1 MKEKVRVGINNIF
14 YCADWVCFL
23 KYLEMSFFLILA
35 TALALAMD
43 AFAVTVGIS
52 VRPEGFTKNQVLRL
66 SFFFGFFQFIMPVLG
81 WAAGLKL
88 MGLIRDVDHWVAF
101 GLLFLIGSKMTFE
114 SFKSE
119 DRVGK
124 KEADPTKGFT
134 LLLLSIATSIDALA
148 VGLSFSALEV
158 TILYPACVIGVVA
171 FVMTVSAAGI
181 GPYIGRKLGRKAGVV
196 GGVILIIIG
205 VKILFDHL

>member
-1 MKEKVRVGINNIF
+1 
-14 YCADWVCFL
+14 
-23 KYLEMSFFLILA
+23 MSFFIILA

-52 VRPEGFTKNQVLRL
+52 LRPERIAKNQVLRL
-66 SFFFGFFQFIMPVLG
+66 SIFFGFFQFIMPVLG

-101 GLLFLIGSKMTFE
+101 GLLFLVGSKMILE
-114 SFKSE
+114 SFKAE
-119 DRVGK
+119 DRVEK
-124 KEADPTKGFT
+124 KRADPTKGFT
-134 LLLLSIATSIDALA
+134 LILLSIATSIDALA
-148 VGLSFSALEV
+148 VGLGFSALEIP
-158 TILYPACVIGVVA
+158 ILYPACVIGIVA
-171 FVMTVSAAGI
+171 FFLTAFAAGI
-181 GPYIGRKLGRKAGVV
+181 GPYIGRKLGRKAGVA